1 MAVKTLSQSQ
11 VASVSGGL
19 NPIRYIGDLVAGYVF
34 GLAVDGARN
43 MVGTGY
49 TPGYTDPM
57 GNFTGDGN

>member
-11 VASVSGGL
+11 VASVSGGA
-19 NPIRYIGDLVAGYVF
+19 PMRYLTDLIVGYVF

>member
-11 VASVSGGL
+11 VASVSGGSPL
-19 NPIRYIGDLVAGYVF
+19 RYLTDLIVGYGF
-34 GLAVDGARN
+34 GLAIDGARN

-49 TPGYTDPM
+49 TPGYTDAM